1 MNCHNTAP
9 NTLLRSNTMIHNI
22 SNIINKWKQGS
33 IEKYEDTAL
42 CTLLK
47 KHGSDKKD
55 LVKYDGHNYS
65 NLYFEIFN
73 SIKHLQ
79 LNILEL
85 GMGTNNPNI
94 PSTMGING
102 NPGASLFAWEQFFPS
117 SNIFGADIDKD
128 ILFNRGRIKTFYCDQ
143 TDANSVNNLWDSINQ
158 QMNIIIE
165 DGLHEYEANICF
177 LENSLPNLASTGI
190 YLAEDLPSNA
200 PEGLSLLRENF
211 MKKYNLQTFEVIQMN
226 KSPLLVIQKNK

>member
-1 MNCHNTAP
+1 
-9 NTLLRSNTMIHNI
+9 
-22 SNIINKWKQGS
+22 
-33 IEKYEDTAL
+33 
-42 CTLLK
+42 
-47 KHGSDKKD
+47 
-55 LVKYDGHNYS
+55 
-65 NLYFEIFN
+65 
-73 SIKHLQ
+73 
-79 LNILEL
+79 
-85 GMGTNNPNI
+85 MGTNNPNI

-102 NPGASLFAWEQFFPS
+102 KPGASLFAWEQFFPS

-128 ILFNRGRIKTFYCDQ
+128 ILFNKGRIKTFYCDQ
-143 TDANSVNNLWDSINQ
+143 TDANSVNNLWDSIDQ
-158 QMNIIIE
+158 QMDIIIE